1 MKTAVTQTSIDA
13 YYSINLTE
21 QQKEVLTAIRV
32 LGETCIADVAAY
44 LGWERSTV
52 SGRMNDLKKQNL
64 LIFAGKRK
72 SETTGITSEFWRVR
86 EFKTSLF

>member
-1 MKTAVTQTSIDA
+1 MAVTQTSIDA

-32 LGETCIADVAAY
+32 LGETCIADVATY

-52 SGRMNDLKKQNL
+52 SGRMNDLKKANA
-64 LIFAGKRK
+64 IVFVGKRK
-72 SETTGITSEFWRVR
+72 SERTGITSEFWRAR